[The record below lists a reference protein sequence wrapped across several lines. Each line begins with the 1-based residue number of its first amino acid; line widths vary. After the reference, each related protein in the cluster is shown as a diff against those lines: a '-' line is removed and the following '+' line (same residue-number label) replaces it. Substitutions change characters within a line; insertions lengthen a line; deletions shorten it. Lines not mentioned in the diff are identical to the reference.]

1 MNILDD
7 LNRLQKIDT
16 EGMLDAVYHLPEQM
30 EEALSISEKF
40 DFKVKEI
47 KNVVISGMGG
57 SAIGGDLVRVYL
69 MDKLPVPALVI
80 RSYDIPAFVNQ
91 NTLFIAS
98 SYSGNTEET
107 LSTYAEAKQKGAQ
120 IIAITTGGKLKEM
133 AIEDGYPVLT
143 IPAGYQPRAAIGYS
157 FVTIIMTLY
166 KAGITNDPSDDIK
179 DAAAT
184 LRDLREQLKPEV
196 MFEDNTA
203 KQLADDFYGRLPV
216 IYGSA
221 GTTEIVAQRWKGQMS
236 ENGKA
241 MAYYNVF
248 SELNHNE
255 VVGFEYPK
263 ELLKKFVIVYLQ
275 DGEDHPRI
283 KRRMEITRE
292 IIEDAVYKVD
302 EVQAVG
308 GTRLARLF
316 SLIYI
321 GDYSSVY
328 LAFLNGTDPSPVE
341 KINYLKNQLAK

>member
-1 MNILDD
+1 MHILDD
-7 LNRLQKIDT
+7 LNKLQELDK

-30 EEALSISEKF
+30 EEALSISEGF
-40 DFKVKEI
+40 NFKASNI
-47 KNVVISGMGG
+47 KNVVVSGMGG

-69 MDKLPVPALVI
+69 MDRVRIPILVN
-80 RSYDIPAFVNQ
+80 RAYSIPAFVDGS
-91 NTLFIAS
+91 TLFIAS

-120 IIAITTGGKLKEM
+120 IVAITTGGKLKEM
-133 AIEDGYPVLT
+133 ALADGYPVLT

-157 FVTIIMTLY
+157 FVTTLMTLY
-166 KAGITNDPSDDIK
+166 KAGIIDDPKGEINDAIGVLK
-179 DAAAT
+179 
-184 LRDLREQLKPEV
+184 DLREQLKPEV
-196 MFEDNTA
+196 MFEDNNA

-255 VVGFEYPK
+255 IVGFEFPK

-275 DGEDHPRI
+275 DDEDHPRI

-321 GDYSSVY
+321 GDYTSVY
-328 LAFLNGTDPSPVE
+328 LAFLNGTDPSPV
-341 KINYLKNQLAK
+341 KRISYLKDQLAK